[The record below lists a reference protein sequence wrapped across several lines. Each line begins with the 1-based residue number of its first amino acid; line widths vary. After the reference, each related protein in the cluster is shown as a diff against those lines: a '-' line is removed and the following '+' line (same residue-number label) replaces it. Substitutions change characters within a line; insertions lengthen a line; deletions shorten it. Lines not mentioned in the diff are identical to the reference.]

1 MPLNTPY
8 YVAATGVVYKL
19 KKIYK
24 RVPRALNQKQLIRF

>member
-19 KKIYK
+19 KKNLQESTQGLEPK
-24 RVPRALNQKQLIRF
+24 ADD